1 MMKQNDKSSFTG
13 LILMAAIL
21 IIFNVFV
28 FDNTSEQV
36 DYKDNKEQVNSNQQ
50 DSKEENIIDTS
61 IDIDTTGVL
70 KEKFYTLEN
79 DKIKLEFTNKRGEI
93 SSAVIKGYYS
103 YQEYKKNL
111 DDETY
116 ESKDIEIFNNKDSRF
131 EITGDRNI
139 NTNELFLV
147 EEDNNSISF
156 RKNYDNNA
164 YIKYTYTLDQNK
176 SYFVDLSIES
186 EGISNPELIWTIAAP
201 ETEKS
206 KTNQEQYTGF
216 YYQEDYS
223 KDVDYTWD
231 NEAFE
236 LNEFNTEISWIAF
249 KQQFFSTIINA
260 KNNNFDNGTEFK
272 VVNKEE
278 DEYIKVMS
286 LRTQIED
293 GESNY
298 SLYLGPND
306 YNDLKSYDLGYENI
320 LPLGFMWIDTIVNKY
335 IIIKLFNFLKNS
347 AGLANFGIIILL
359 LTLIIKFSLAPFT
372 YKSYLSQAK
381 MKVLKPEIDKI
392 NEKHKEKDPLK
403 AQQESMNLYRK
414 AGVNPMGGCLPMLF
428 QFPILIAMFRFFPAS
443 LDLRQNAFLWADDLS
458 AYDSI
463 YKLGFEIPFY
473 GDHISLF
480 TLLMCIST
488 LMYTHMNSQMSGNQM
503 PGMKFMMY
511 LMPIMFLGFFN
522 NYASALSYYYF
533 LANIFTFS
541 QMFFMRRFVDEK
553 AIIAQLEANK
563 KKPRKKSKF
572 QKKLEELQRKQEQQL
587 KNRKKR

>member
-1 MMKQNDKSSFTG
+1 MKQNDKSSFTG

-28 FDNTSEQV
+28 FDNTSEEV
-36 DYKDNKEQVNSNQQ
+36 VS
-50 DSKEENIIDTS
+50 EENKKQSDIQQVLEEDNTITTISEIDSTQV
-61 IDIDTTGVL
+61 IT
-70 KEKFYTLEN
+70 EEFYTLEN
-79 DKIKLEFTNKRGEI
+79 ENIKLEFTNKGGEI

-111 DDETY
+111 DDDTY
-116 ESKDIEIFNNKDSRF
+116 ESKDIEIFNNKDSKF

-139 NTNELFLV
+139 ITNELFFV
-147 EEDNNSISF
+147 EESNNSISF
-156 RKNYDNNA
+156 KKNYENNS
-164 YIKYTYTLDQNK
+164 YIKYTYSLDENQP
-176 SYFVDLSIES
+176 YFVDFSIEC

-206 KTNQEQYTGF
+206 KTNQDQYTGF

-231 NEAFE
+231 NDAFE
-236 LNEFNTEISWIAF
+236 INEFNTDISWIAF
-249 KQQFFSTIINA
+249 KQQFFSTIISS
-260 KNNNFDNGTEFK
+260 KNNNFNNDTEFK
-272 VVNKEE
+272 VLNNEE
-278 DEYIKVMS
+278 DEYIKTMS
-286 LRTQIED
+286 LRTQIENGKSD
-293 GESNY
+293 Y
-298 SLYLGPND
+298 SLYFGPND
-306 YNDLKSYDLGYENI
+306 YNKLKSYDVGYENI

-335 IIIKLFNFLKNS
+335 VIIKLFNFLKNS
-347 AGLANFGIIILL
+347 AGIANFGIIILL

-381 MKVLKPEIDKI
+381 MKVLKPEVDKI

-443 LDLRQNAFLWADDLS
+443 IDLRQNAFLWADDLS
-458 AYDSI
+458 AFDSI

-480 TLLMCIST
+480 TLLMCLST
-488 LMYTHMNSQMSGNQM
+488 LMYTHMNSQMTGNQM
-503 PGMKFMMY
+503 PGMKWMMY
-511 LMPIMFLGFFN
+511 LMPVMFLGFFN

-541 QMFFMRRFVDEK
+541 QMFIMRRFVDEK
-553 AIIAQLEANK
+553 AILAQLEANK
-563 KKPRKKSKF
+563 KKPKKKSKF
-572 QKKLEELQRKQEQQL
+572 QKKLEEMQRKQEQQL
-587 KNRKKR
+587 KNRKKK

>member
-1 MMKQNDKSSFTG
+1 MKQNDKSSFTG

-28 FDNTSEQV
+28 FDNASEQV
-36 DYKDNKEQVNSNQQ
+36 VSEENKEQSDIQQ
-50 DSKEENIIDTS
+50 VLEEDNTITTISEIDSTEVITEE
-61 IDIDTTGVL
+61 
-70 KEKFYTLEN
+70 FYTLEN
-79 DKIKLEFTNKRGEI
+79 ENIKLEFTNKGGEI

-111 DDETY
+111 DDDTY
-116 ESKDIEIFNNKDSRF
+116 ESKDIEIFNNKDSKF

-139 NTNELFLV
+139 ITNELFFV
-147 EEDNNSISF
+147 EESNNSISF
-156 RKNYDNNA
+156 KKNYENNS
-164 YIKYTYTLDQNK
+164 YIKYTYSLDDNEP
-176 SYFVDLSIES
+176 YFVDFSIES

-206 KTNQEQYTGF
+206 KTNQDQYTGF

-231 NEAFE
+231 NDAFE

-249 KQQFFSTIINA
+249 KQQFFSTIISS
-260 KNNNFDNGTEFK
+260 KNNNFNNDTEFK
-272 VVNKEE
+272 VLNNEE
-278 DEYIKVMS
+278 DEYIKTMS
-286 LRTQIED
+286 LRTQIENGKSD
-293 GESNY
+293 Y
-298 SLYLGPND
+298 SLYFGPND
-306 YNDLKSYDLGYENI
+306 YNKLKSYDVGYENI

-335 IIIKLFNFLKNS
+335 VIIKLFNFLKNS
-347 AGLANFGIIILL
+347 AGITNFGIIILL

-381 MKVLKPEIDKI
+381 MKVLKPEVDKI

-443 LDLRQNAFLWADDLS
+443 IDLRQNAFLWADDLS
-458 AYDSI
+458 AFDSI
-463 YKLGFEIPFY
+463 YNLGFEIPFY

-480 TLLMCIST
+480 TLLMCLST

-503 PGMKFMMY
+503 PGMKWMMY
-511 LMPIMFLGFFN
+511 LMPVMFLGFFN

-541 QMFFMRRFVDEK
+541 QMFIMRRFVDEK
-553 AIIAQLEANK
+553 AILAQLEANK
-563 KKPRKKSKF
+563 KKPKKKSKF
-572 QKKLEELQRKQEQQL
+572 QKKLEEMQRKQEQQL
-587 KNRKKR
+587 KNRKKK

>member
-1 MMKQNDKSSFTG
+1 MKQNDKSSFTG

-36 DYKDNKEQVNSNQQ
+36 DYKKNIEQVDINQQ
-50 DSKEENIIDTS
+50 ESIEENIITTS
-61 IDIDTTGVL
+61 VEIDTIEVL

-79 DKIKLEFTNKRGEI
+79 DKIKLEFTNKGGGI
-93 SSAVIKGYYS
+93 SSAVIKGYHS

-116 ESKDIEIFNNKDSRF
+116 ESKDIEIFNNKDSKF
-131 EITGDRNI
+131 EIRGDRDI
-139 NTNELFLV
+139 NTNEFFLV
-147 EEDNNSISF
+147 EKEDNAISF
-156 RKNYDNNA
+156 RKNYDNNT

-201 ETEKS
+201 VTEKS
-206 KTNQEQYTGF
+206 KSNQEQYTGF

-231 NEAFE
+231 NESFE

-249 KQQFFSTIINA
+249 KQQFFSTIITA
-260 KNNNFDNGTEFK
+260 QNNNFNNGTEFK
-272 VVNKEE
+272 VVNNEE

-286 LRTQIED
+286 LRTQIEN
-293 GESNY
+293 GENNY

-347 AGLANFGIIILL
+347 AGLTNFGIIILL

-511 LMPIMFLGFFN
+511 LMPVMFLGFFN

-541 QMFFMRRFVDEK
+541 QMFFMRKFVDEK
-553 AIIAQLEANK
+553 AILAQLEANK

-587 KNRKKR
+587 KKRKKK

>member
-1 MMKQNDKSSFTG
+1 
-13 LILMAAIL
+13 MAAIL

-28 FDNTSEQV
+28 FDNSGNEPIKNSNSENLSEQSLINENFKIEK
-36 DYKDNKEQVNSNQQ
+36 YKDSNKIEIES
-50 DSKEENIIDTS
+50 
-61 IDIDTTGVL
+61 
-70 KEKFYTLEN
+70 EKIYTLEN
-79 DKIKLEFTNKRGEI
+79 DKIKLEFTNKGGEI
-93 SSAVIKGYYS
+93 SSAVIKGFYS
-103 YQEYKKNL
+103 YEEYKKNL
-111 DDETY
+111 EDDTY
-116 ESKDIEIFNNKDSRF
+116 KSKDIEIFNNKDSKF

-139 NTNELFLV
+139 NTNEFFFV
-147 EEDNNSISF
+147 EEESNSITF
-156 RKNYDNNA
+156 TKNYDSKS
-164 YIKYTYTLDQNK
+164 YIKYTYSLQEND
-176 SYFVDLSIES
+176 SYFIDFRLES

-231 NEAFE
+231 NDKYEI
-236 LNEFNTEISWIAF
+236 NEFNTEINWIAF
-249 KQQFFSTIINA
+249 KQQFFSTIIRA
-260 KNNNFDNGTEFK
+260 ENNNFNNGTEFK
-272 VVNKEE
+272 VINDDK
-278 DEYIKVMS
+278 DEYVKVMS
-286 LRTQIED
+286 LRSQLED
-293 GESNY
+293 GKSNY
-298 SLYLGPND
+298 SIFFGPND
-306 YNDLKSYDLGYENI
+306 YNDLKSYDKGYENI
-320 LPLGFMWIDTIVNKY
+320 LPLGFMWIDTVVNKY
-335 IIIKLFNFLKNS
+335 IIIKLFDFLKNS
-347 AGLANFGIIILL
+347 AGLLNFGIIILV

-381 MKVLKPEIDKI
+381 MKVLKPEVDKI

-443 LDLRQNAFLWADDLS
+443 IDLRQNAFLWADDLS

-463 YKLGFEIPFY
+463 YNLGFEIPFY
-473 GDHISLF
+473 GSHISLF

-511 LMPIMFLGFFN
+511 LMPVMFLGFFN

-533 LANIFTFS
+533 LANIFTFC
-541 QMFFMRRFVDEK
+541 QMFIMRKLVDEK
-553 AIIAQLEANK
+553 AILAQLEANK
-563 KKPRKKSKF
+563 KKPRKKSRF

-587 KNRKKR
+587 KNRKRK

>member
-1 MMKQNDKSSFTG
+1 MKQNDKSSFTG

-21 IIFNVFV
+21 IIFQIFV
-28 FDNTSEQV
+28 FDNTSEQI
-36 DYKDNKEQVNSNQQ
+36 NHKENTEQFDSNQQ
-50 DSKEENIIDTS
+50 DSKKENEIVTPLD
-61 IDIDTTGVL
+61 IDIKEVL
-70 KEKFYTLEN
+70 TEEFYTLEN
-79 DKIKLEFTNKRGEI
+79 DKIKLEFTNKGGEI
-93 SSAVIKGYYS
+93 SSAVIKGYHS
-103 YQEYKKNL
+103 YEEYKKNL

-116 ESKDIEIFNNKDSRF
+116 KSKDIEIFKNKDSKF
-131 EITGDRNI
+131 EIKGDRNI
-139 NTNELFLV
+139 NTNSFFSVV
-147 EEDNNSISF
+147 EENNSISF
-156 RKNYDNNA
+156 KKDYENNS
-164 YIKYTYTLDQNK
+164 YIKYTYTLDDK
-176 SYFVDLSIES
+176 KPYFVDLSIES

-223 KDVDYTWD
+223 KDVKYTWD
-231 NEAFE
+231 NE
-236 LNEFNTEISWIAF
+236 EFKTNKFKTEISWIAF

-260 KNNNFDNGTEFK
+260 KNNNFDNGTAFK
-272 VVNKEE
+272 VLNSEE

-286 LRTQIED
+286 LRTQLEN

-298 SLYLGPND
+298 SIYFGPND

-347 AGLANFGIIILL
+347 AGLENFGIIILL

-488 LMYTHMNSQMSGNQM
+488 LMYTHMNSQMTGNQM

-511 LMPIMFLGFFN
+511 LMPVLFLGFFN

-541 QMFFMRRFVDEK
+541 QMYFMRKFVDEK
-553 AIIAQLEANK
+553 AILAQLEENK

-587 KNRKKR
+587 KNRKKK

>member
-1 MMKQNDKSSFTG
+1 MKQNDKSSFTG

-28 FDNTSEQV
+28 FDNSSEQV
-36 DYKDNKEQVNSNQQ
+36 DYKENTEQVNSNQQ
-50 DSKEENIIDTS
+50 DSKEENIITTTS
-61 IDIDTTGVL
+61 DIDTNEFL
-70 KEKFYTLEN
+70 KEEFYVLEN
-79 DKIKLEFTNKRGEI
+79 DKIKLEFTNKGGEI

-111 DDETY
+111 DDKNY

-139 NTNELFLV
+139 NTNEFFLV
-147 EEDNNSISF
+147 KEENNSISF

-164 YIKYTYTLDQNK
+164 YIKYTYTLDENK

-206 KTNQEQYTGF
+206 KSNQEQYTGF

-231 NEAFE
+231 NDAFE

-249 KQQFFSTIINA
+249 KQQFFSTIITA
-260 KNNNFDNGTEFK
+260 QNNNFNNGTEFK
-272 VVNKEE
+272 VVNNEE

-511 LMPIMFLGFFN
+511 LMPVMFLGFFN

-587 KNRKKR
+587 KNRKKK

>member
-1 MMKQNDKSSFTG
+1 MKQNDKSSFTG

-28 FDNTSEQV
+28 FDNSSEQV
-36 DYKDNKEQVNSNQQ
+36 DYKENTEQVNSNQQ
-50 DSKEENIIDTS
+50 DSKEENIITTTS
-61 IDIDTTGVL
+61 DIDTNEVL
-70 KEKFYTLEN
+70 KEEFYVLEN
-79 DKIKLEFTNKRGEI
+79 DKIKLEFTNKGGEI

-111 DDETY
+111 DDKNY

-139 NTNELFLV
+139 NTNEFFLV
-147 EEDNNSISF
+147 KEENNSISF

-164 YIKYTYTLDQNK
+164 YIKYTYTLDENK

-206 KTNQEQYTGF
+206 KSNQEQYTGF

-231 NEAFE
+231 NDAFE

-249 KQQFFSTIINA
+249 KQQFFSTIITA
-260 KNNNFDNGTEFK
+260 QNNNFNNGTEFK
-272 VVNKEE
+272 VVNNEE

-511 LMPIMFLGFFN
+511 LMPVMFLGFFN

-587 KNRKKR
+587 KNRKKK

>member
-1 MMKQNDKSSFTG
+1 MKQNDKSSFTG

-36 DYKDNKEQVNSNQQ
+36 DYKDNLEQVNSNHQ
-50 DSKEENIIDTS
+50 DSKEDNIIVNS
-61 IDIDTTGVL
+61 LDIDTEEVL

-79 DKIKLEFTNKRGEI
+79 DKIKLEFTNKGGEI

-131 EITGDRNI
+131 EIKGDRNI
-139 NTNELFLV
+139 NTNEFFLV
-147 EEDNNSISF
+147 EEENNSISF
-156 RKNYDNNA
+156 RKNFDNKA
-164 YIKYTYTLDQNK
+164 YIKYTYTLNENK

-231 NEAFE
+231 NDAFE

-272 VVNKEE
+272 VINNEE

-293 GESNY
+293 GKSNY

-403 AQQESMNLYRK
+403 AQQETMNLYRK

-458 AYDSI
+458 AYDSL
-463 YKLGFEIPFY
+463 YNLGFEIPFY

-587 KNRKKR
+587 KNSKKR

>member
-1 MMKQNDKSSFTG
+1 MKQNDKSSFTG

-36 DYKDNKEQVNSNQQ
+36 DYKENVVQVNSNQQ
-50 DSKEENIIDTS
+50 DSKEENIIVTS
-61 IDIDTTGVL
+61 LDIDTSEVL

-79 DKIKLEFTNKRGEI
+79 DKIKLEFTNKGGEI

-139 NTNELFLV
+139 NTNDFFLV
-147 EEDNNSISF
+147 VEENNSISF
-156 RKNYDNNA
+156 RKNYDNNS
-164 YIKYTYTLDQNK
+164 YIKYTYTLDENK

-231 NEAFE
+231 NDAFE
-236 LNEFNTEISWIAF
+236 INEFNTEISWIAF

-272 VVNKEE
+272 VVNNEE

-392 NEKHKEKDPLK
+392 NEKNKEKDPLK
-403 AQQESMNLYRK
+403 AQQETMNLYRK

>member
-1 MMKQNDKSSFTG
+1 MKQNDKSSFTG

-28 FDNTSEQV
+28 FDNSSEQV
-36 DYKDNKEQVNSNQQ
+36 DYKKNIEQVNSNQQ
-50 DSKEENIIDTS
+50 DSKEENIITTTS
-61 IDIDTTGVL
+61 DIDTNEVL
-70 KEKFYTLEN
+70 KEEFYVLEN
-79 DKIKLEFTNKRGEI
+79 DKIKLEFTNKGGEI

-111 DDETY
+111 DDKNY

-139 NTNELFLV
+139 NTNEFFLV
-147 EEDNNSISF
+147 KEENNSISF

-164 YIKYTYTLDQNK
+164 YIKYTYTLDENK

-206 KTNQEQYTGF
+206 KSNQEQYTGF

-231 NEAFE
+231 NDAFE

-249 KQQFFSTIINA
+249 KQQFFSTIITA
-260 KNNNFDNGTEFK
+260 QNNNFNNGTEFK
-272 VVNKEE
+272 VVNNEE

-511 LMPIMFLGFFN
+511 LMPVMFLGFFN

-553 AIIAQLEANK
+553 AIIAQLEAKK

-572 QKKLEELQRKQEQQL
+572 QKKLEELQKKQE
-587 KNRKKR
+587 

>member
-1 MMKQNDKSSFTG
+1 
-13 LILMAAIL
+13 MAAIL

-28 FDNTSEQV
+28 FDNSGNEPIKNSNSENLSEQSLINENFKIEK
-36 DYKDNKEQVNSNQQ
+36 YKDSNKIEIES
-50 DSKEENIIDTS
+50 
-61 IDIDTTGVL
+61 
-70 KEKFYTLEN
+70 EKIYTLEN
-79 DKIKLEFTNKRGEI
+79 DKIKLEFTNKGGEI
-93 SSAVIKGYYS
+93 SSAVIKGFYS
-103 YQEYKKNL
+103 YEEYKKHL
-111 DDETY
+111 EDDTY
-116 ESKDIEIFNNKDSRF
+116 KSKDIEIFNNKDSKF

-139 NTNELFLV
+139 NTNEFFFV
-147 EEDNNSISF
+147 EEESNSITF
-156 RKNYDNNA
+156 TKNYDSKS
-164 YIKYTYTLDQNK
+164 YIKYTYSLQEND
-176 SYFVDLSIES
+176 SYFIDFRLES

-231 NEAFE
+231 NDKYEI
-236 LNEFNTEISWIAF
+236 NEFNTEINWIAF
-249 KQQFFSTIINA
+249 KQQFFSTIIRA
-260 KNNNFDNGTEFK
+260 ENNNFNNGTEFK
-272 VVNKEE
+272 VINDDK
-278 DEYIKVMS
+278 DEYVKVMS
-286 LRTQIED
+286 LRSQLED
-293 GESNY
+293 GKSNY
-298 SLYLGPND
+298 SIFFGPND
-306 YNDLKSYDLGYENI
+306 YNDLKSYDKGYENI
-320 LPLGFMWIDTIVNKY
+320 LPLGFMWIDTVVNKY
-335 IIIKLFNFLKNS
+335 IIIKLFDFLKNS
-347 AGLANFGIIILL
+347 AGLLNFGIIILV

-381 MKVLKPEIDKI
+381 MKVLKPEVDKI

-443 LDLRQNAFLWADDLS
+443 IDLRQNAFLWADDLS

-463 YKLGFEIPFY
+463 YNLGFEIPFY
-473 GDHISLF
+473 GSHISLF

-511 LMPIMFLGFFN
+511 LMPVMFLGFFN

-533 LANIFTFS
+533 LANIFTFC
-541 QMFFMRRFVDEK
+541 QMFIMRKLVDEK
-553 AIIAQLEANK
+553 AILAQLEANK
-563 KKPRKKSKF
+563 KKPRKKSRF

-587 KNRKKR
+587 KNRKRK

>member
-1 MMKQNDKSSFTG
+1 MKQNDKSSFTG

-36 DYKDNKEQVNSNQQ
+36 DYKDNIEQVNSNQQ
-50 DSKEENIIDTS
+50 NSKEENIIDTS

-79 DKIKLEFTNKRGEI
+79 DKIKLEFTNKGGEI

-116 ESKDIEIFNNKDSRF
+116 ESKDIEIFNNKDSKF

-293 GESNY
+293 GESKY

-488 LMYTHMNSQMSGNQM
+488 LLYTHMNSQMSGNQM

-541 QMFFMRRFVDEK
+541 QMFFMRRFIDEK

>member
-1 MMKQNDKSSFTG
+1 MKQNDKSSFTG

-28 FDNTSEQV
+28 FDNSSEQV
-36 DYKDNKEQVNSNQQ
+36 DYKENIEHVNSNQQ
-50 DSKEENIIDTS
+50 DSKEENIITTTS
-61 IDIDTTGVL
+61 DIDTNEVL
-70 KEKFYTLEN
+70 KEEFYVLEN
-79 DKIKLEFTNKRGEI
+79 DKIKLEFTNKGGEI

-111 DDETY
+111 DDKNY
-116 ESKDIEIFNNKDSRF
+116 KSKDIEIFNNKDSRF

-139 NTNELFLV
+139 NTNEFFLV
-147 EEDNNSISF
+147 KEENNSISF
-156 RKNYDNNA
+156 RKNYENNT
-164 YIKYTYTLDQNK
+164 YIKYTYTLDENK
-176 SYFVDLSIES
+176 SYFVNLSIES

-206 KTNQEQYTGF
+206 KSNQEQYTGF

-231 NEAFE
+231 NDAFE

-249 KQQFFSTIINA
+249 KQQFFSTIITA
-260 KNNNFDNGTEFK
+260 QNNNFNNGTEFK
-272 VVNKEE
+272 VTNNEE

-511 LMPIMFLGFFN
+511 LMPVMFLGFFN

-587 KNRKKR
+587 KNRKKK

>member
-1 MMKQNDKSSFTG
+1 MKQNDKSSFTG